1 MISAIILPKRCNKN
15 NNDNNKKK
23 LQKLKRQKNFGGK
36 KKTSLNFFRF
46 GKIRWRRISSQERK
60 E

>member
-23 LQKLKRQKNFGGK
+23 LQKLKPQKNFRGK
-36 KKTSLNFFRF
+36 KKRV
-46 GKIRWRRISSQERK
+46 
-60 E
+60 